1 MLTLDVSWR
10 LSPAGGKMKLC
21 RTPRCSL
28 MTVALAAYSGVAAS
42 AGFQLQEQNASGL
55 GNAYAGQAASA
66 QDASTIFFNPAGMTF
81 LPGRNVVG
89 AVNFVK
95 PSVDFTNTGSTRASP
110 LLPLGDNGGDAGD
123 WAAIP
128 NLYYSWQINPQ
139 LFVGLGVNVPFGL
152 KTEYDPTW
160 VGRFHAITSEFKT
173 INFNP
178 SVALKLS
185 DALSVGV
192 GVNFQRADAK
202 LSNAVNFG
210 ALGEGTATVKGHD
223 TAWGW
228 NAGIMYSVTPDTRIG
243 AAYRSSMG
251 YKIDA
256 NVTFANRPA
265 VLGGVLP
272 DGAVTADVT
281 LPATASLSLFHRLTP
296 QWDLLADVSWTDW
309 STLGVLNI
317 VRDNGRLLST
327 TPLHWK
333 DSWRVSAGAN
343 YHYNSAWTFRM
354 GAAYDQTPIN
364 ETDRTPRV
372 PDNDRTWLAVG
383 AQYRFSKQLALDA
396 GYAYIFVKDS
406 STNLCNPPQAAANP
420 PACAGK
426 NNLVGTSDN
435 DINIVSLQLR
445 YTY

>member
-1 MLTLDVSWR
+1 
-10 LSPAGGKMKLC
+10 
-21 RTPRCSL
+21 
-28 MTVALAAYSGVAAS
+28 MTAVLAAYSGVAAS

-55 GNAYAGQAASA
+55 GNAYAGQAAAA

-210 ALGEGTATVKGHD
+210 VLGEGTATVKGHD

-256 NVTFANRPA
+256 NVSFANRPA
-265 VLGGVLP
+265 ALAGVAP
-272 DGAVTADVT
+272 DGAVSADVT
-281 LPATASLSLFHRLTP
+281 VPASASLSLFHRLTP

-333 DSWRVSAGAN
+333 DSWRFSAGAN

-354 GAAYDQTPIN
+354 GAAYDKTPIN